1 MCQEIQRVQLTSQ
14 TDLRRLIEQVHD
26 DQTPRLIE
34 KEGKPLAVVSPAR
47 RSASRQVDQEAL
59 VTQILANRTRRV
71 ITPRT
76 TVDLIHEV
84 RNQDQESRGEPH

>member
-1 MCQEIQRVQLTSQ
+1 
-14 TDLRRLIEQVHD
+14 
-26 DQTPRLIE
+26 
-34 KEGKPLAVVSPAR
+34 VVSPAR

-84 RNQDQESRGEPH
+84 RNQDQEFRGEPH